1 MNYWIIAAVLLALTV
16 AALLVVCARQRR
28 QIDAQRVR
36 QNDAETLQREQYA
49 LRDENVR
56 LRRENA
62 ALHRAL
68 EAEQGRSDRLEDA
81 LHDQRIRTEEAVQ
94 RADRADA
101 RRIET
106 EKAVAAAEMRAR
118 LLEGHCDRLQK
129 EQLTQEQLYQ
139 DILKE
144 REETISKLQDQPKR
158 RPRKRND
165 VLDQQIS
172 LNDLLKE
179 V

>member
-1 MNYWIIAAVLLALTV
+1 MDILIQNGTV
-16 AALLVVCARQRR
+16 V
-28 QIDAQRVR
+28 
-36 QNDAETLQREQYA
+36 
-49 LRDENVR
+49 
-56 LRRENA
+56 NA
-62 ALHRAL
+62 
-68 EAEQGRSDRLEDA
+68 GGSM
-81 LHDQRIRTEEAVQ
+81 
-94 RADRADA
+94 RADVLVQDGRISAVGPGLSCADA

-118 LLEGHCDRLQK
+118 LLKGHCDRLQK